1 MEQIIKCFCACI
13 VLHIL
18 IVVGSSFAEEW
29 NLQNKE
35 IFQDNVG
42 DGEDVNNEGRMMPR
56 NNNNSNSVQ
65 RHDEICQC
73 MIGAK
78 HKVG

>member
-1 MEQIIKCFCACI
+1 MEQIIKCFCACK

-56 NNNNSNSVQ
+56 N
-65 RHDEICQC
+65 
-73 MIGAK
+73 K
-78 HKVG
+78 